1 VGAIFACVKTLLST
15 TQLQG
20 MTLADIA
27 RTVDEINS
35 SINDRKTRLAPQIK
49 KLRQMRQEFAVS
61 GCLISLK
68 YDINSM
74 V

>member
-1 VGAIFACVKTLLST
+1 
-15 TQLQG
+15 
-20 MTLADIA
+20 MTLADIS

-61 GCLISLK
+61 GSG
-68 YDINSM
+68 
-74 V
+74 